1 MISCY
6 ADAASLAAFIEGM
19 GDNSPSL
26 TEAKRAQVYFLY
38 HIAAIAR
45 REIAR
50 ITGYA
55 PSTLSSMRNNV
66 ADYAELAAL
75 LFEDTRSE
83 ETEAPIAA
91 AMCRRCGD
99 CVIPIDVLA
108 GAGIDTDRTNK
119 VYLFK
124 FYGADKT
131 TPIFS
136 KIGTTTRTCVK
147 RLREEINDYRNAG
160 FPVEYA
166 AISRIIDVGDIPPE
180 IVESFIRCMLMKVYT
195 KDKYRPLD
203 RYSDDIPVKLF
214 DKLYRQFLS
223 IEVE

>member
-19 GDNSPSL
+19 GDDSPTL

-66 ADYAELAAL
+66 ADYAELAAE

-124 FYGADKT
+124 FYGNSEI
-131 TPIFS
+131 PLFS
-136 KIGTTTRTCVK
+136 KIGTTTRTCIH
-147 RLREEINDYRNAG
+147 RLRDEIGDYIKAG
-160 FPVEYA
+160 FPIVRVE
-166 AISRIIDVGDIPPE
+166 ICRIIDTGDMPPE
-180 IVESFIRCMLMKVYT
+180 GAESYLRGLLMKHYPNAWR
-195 KDKYRPLD
+195 KND
-203 RYSDDIPVKLF
+203 RYFDTDIAVSCFERLCREF
-214 DKLYRQFLS
+214 A
-223 IEVE
+223 ETE

>member
-45 REIAR
+45 RTIAE

-131 TPIFS
+131 KPIFS

-147 RLREEINDYRNAG
+147 RLREEINDYRDAG
-160 FPVEYA
+160 FPVEYVS
-166 AISRIIDVGDIPPE
+166 ICRIIDVGNTPPE

-195 KDKYRPLD
+195 KDQYKPLD
-203 RYSDDIPVKLF
+203 RYLDDIPVKLF
-214 DKLYRQFLS
+214 DKLYQQYLS